1 MPFVDAAAVEAQMHN
16 SVRSVSR
23 ALTQTPSLL
32 LLKTKTA
39 SSFLDSSAWNYYTIH
54 AFWAQKSFKI
64 RQILWYIYLGFGI
77 YLSNFGKMFVSKIRC
92 GIIDNRKTPTMLKK
106 KLYQHSEYGTNL
118 ND

>member
-39 SSFLDSSAWNYYTIH
+39 SSFLDSSAWNYYTTC
-54 AFWAQKSFKI
+54 
-64 RQILWYIYLGFGI
+64 ILGIKEFQNKANFMVYILGFGN
-77 YLSNFGKMFVSKIRC
+77 LSFQLWKNVYTY
-92 GIIDNRKTPTMLKK
+92 NTMRH
-106 KLYQHSEYGTNL
+106 YRH
-118 ND
+118 